1 MTKNNT
7 QLAIKSTFIK
17 LYRKKGKDAITIK
30 NLCQEVPVARTTFYS
45 YYENLDDVLSEIED
59 EFVNGIKLLAKNM
72 SAGNIEKL
80 DFTAYFDAVMTHIK
94 NNWDAVEALLVI
106 YPDIRFMEKW
116 KEAIKYHF
124 KMQLPNKG
132 TIINYNLIAEAIACS
147 VLGAYAH
154 WIKYPEEFNAK
165 ELSRV
170 TKAMI
175 SVIDDLI

>member
-1 MTKNNT
+1 MTETT
-7 QLAIKSTFIK
+7 QMLIKKTFIK
-17 LYRKKGKDAITIK
+17 LYKNKGMYGITIK

-59 EFVNGIKLLAKNM
+59 EFVNGIKLLAKTM
-72 SAGNIEKL
+72 SGGNVENL
-80 DFTAYFDAVMTHIK
+80 DFTAYFNAVMTHIK
-94 NNWDAVEALLVI
+94 DNWETVEALLVV

-124 KMQLPNKG
+124 KMQLPNKVM
-132 TIINYNLIAEAIACS
+132 IMNYNLIAEAIACS

-154 WIKYPEEFNAK
+154 WIKHPEEFNAK

-170 TKAMI
+170 TQAMI
-175 SVIDDLI
+175 SVIDELI